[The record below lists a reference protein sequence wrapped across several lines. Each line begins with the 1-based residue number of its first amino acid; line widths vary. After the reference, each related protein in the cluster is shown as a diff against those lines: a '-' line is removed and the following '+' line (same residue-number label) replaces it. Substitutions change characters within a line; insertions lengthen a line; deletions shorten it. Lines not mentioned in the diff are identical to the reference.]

1 MNDYEKMK
9 AVLIKSEVK
18 FMDGLCPYD
27 NTPFLAIY
35 VREEMPTFY
44 FDSNGNF
51 ESFDVVS
58 QEVNENDT

>member
-1 MNDYEKMK
+1 MNDYERMK

-35 VREEMPTFY
+35 VGEEMPTFY
-44 FDSNGNF
+44 FDNNGNF
-51 ESFDVVS
+51 ESFDIVS
-58 QEVNENDT
+58 